1 MFPSKAAQSGL
12 EVYRRQWEK
21 IILTHINKEVPC
33 KTHFKYTCYVSE
45 LRYLWRFIQR
55 MCLNPKNFGSPSSMN
70 EMRAGATLEAMISIK
85 TVAGKTSCGLFHT
98 SPALEYF
105 PRTFPLWYKRNSW
118 TLKIKARV
126 WCFPG
131 IWKQFCCFFRHTHL
145 HTNIL

>member
-1 MFPSKAAQSGL
+1 M
-12 EVYRRQWEK
+12 EK

-45 LRYLWRFIQR
+45 PRYLWRSIQR

-70 EMRAGATLEAMISIK
+70 EMRAGATLDAMISIK

-105 PRTFPLWYKRNSW
+105 PRTHKNE
-118 TLKIKARV
+118 TIE
-126 WCFPG
+126 
-131 IWKQFCCFFRHTHL
+131 KQ
-145 HTNIL
+145 NGP